1 MRRRG
6 VAAAVAVTGL
16 LLSGCGSESKDAVA
30 SPGSESTPATTAEPS
45 ATPTPTAATAAAADP
60 ASVEANEL
68 GRVPIFM
75 YHQIKAEPNQEYDQT
90 PEEFKA
96 ELQRLYDGGFR
107 PITLRNFLDGKIDI
121 PAGKHPFLMTFDDSS
136 PTQIKIGPDGNP
148 TPETAVGILEQF
160 EKDHPDWTSTGVFYV
175 NTVPTPF
182 NDEKGLP
189 WLAANGYEIGAHTAE
204 HVNLKKLSDANVQ
217 KQLAKNVADIQKLV
231 PGYDVFS
238 LSRPFGIASVNEE
251 LMYSGSYEGTSYE
264 FDGVMLVGSDPN
276 KSPFH
281 EEFDG
286 RYIHRIRSGPK
297 ARPVDTDSKYWLDLL
312 DKDKWTVYTSDGNPD
327 VISYPD
333 DSTIKV
339 ASKWADKAKAY
350 SKSSTGSTGSSST
363 GSSGTGSS
371 GTGSSST
378 AAPSSAS
385 EETPA
390 PSSSPAVMPAN

>member
-6 VAAAVAVTGL
+6 VAAAAAVTGL
-16 LLSGCGSESKDAVA
+16 LLTACGSDTKDAVPA
-30 SPGSESTPATTAEPS
+30 SPAAETPVATAAPS
-45 ATPTPTAATAAAADP
+45 VTPTPTVDAAVDP

-68 GRVPIFM
+68 GRVPVFM

-96 ELQRLYDGGFR
+96 ELQRLYDMDFR
-107 PITLRNFLDGKIDI
+107 PITLRDFLEGKIDI

-136 PTQIKIGPDGNP
+136 PTQIKIGPDGSP

-238 LSRPFGIASVNEE
+238 LSRPFGIASTNEE

-286 RYIHRIRSGPK
+286 HYIHRIRSGPK

-312 DKDKWTVYTSDGNPD
+312 DKGKWTVYTSDGNPD

-339 ASKWADKAKAY
+339 ASKWADKVKTY
-350 SKSSTGSTGSSST
+350 SKSSTGSSSSSSSSSSGSSGSSST
-363 GSSGTGSS
+363 ETASPTSSPESS
-371 GTGSSST
+371 
-378 AAPSSAS
+378 PSSAPV
-385 EETPA
+385 E
-390 PSSSPAVMPAN
+390 MPAN